1 MATNFPLRAKR
12 GDPENGYMVV
22 QQMVEFLRDVFD
34 RFTGTIT
41 RGSATVTNGNT
52 TVAVP
57 IPSNIGATYSV
68 GLTPLADPGGRFWVT
83 GKTSSQFVINLG
95 VAAPVAGVGFDWTAK
110 GA

>member
-1 MATNFPLRAKR
+1 MATLFPLRAKR

-22 QQMVEFLRDVFD
+22 QQMVEFLRDTFD
-34 RFTGTIT
+34 KFTATFT

-52 TVAVP
+52 TVVVPLTANVGAV
-57 IPSNIGATYSV
+57 YSV
-68 GLTPLADPGGRFWVT
+68 GLTPLADPGGRFWVS

-95 VAAPVAGVGFDWTAK
+95 VAAPVAGIAFDWTAK